1 MYKNKYLIDF
11 YRVCLFL
18 HFNLYSVLNLLLHV
32 LSIIGPIDIQICNKI
47 IIVTHKIQLLT
58 TNTPF
63 DNKVKCI
70 LLFTGIS
77 KSGFKSAQPTY
88 TTVHRGTTTS
98 TDGTTNTSAL
108 PTHAVPTEAVQPSA
122 LPTQQHAPLVQQSQH
137 APYHVYP
144 NEPTNNELQT
154 QSNSHVQPS
163 NQAPQQQQQ
172 QQQQQ
177 MSSEHLSK
185 GQATQ
190 QAQNQNQVRVDIIK

>member
-1 MYKNKYLIDF
+1 ME
-11 YRVCLFL
+11 
-18 HFNLYSVLNLLLHV
+18 
-32 LSIIGPIDIQICNKI
+32 
-47 IIVTHKIQLLT
+47 
-58 TNTPF
+58 
-63 DNKVKCI
+63 CI
-70 LLFTGIS
+70 FLFTGIS

-137 APYHVYP
+137 APLVQQSQHAPYHVYP

-172 QQQQQ
+172 QQQQ

-190 QAQNQNQVRVDIIK
+190 QAQNQNQVKVYN